1 MDESSM
7 SRKRRTISYE
17 EASGNEV
24 DLEQLLR
31 MLRRSKTGPYWN
43 RSLSDIGGMIL
54 LNGAQAEVELYCKGQ
69 RSSNDRGA
77 ES

>member
-1 MDESSM
+1 M

-24 DLEQLLR
+24 DLDQLLR
-31 MLRRSKTGPYWN
+31 MLRRSKNSPYWN

-54 LNGAQAEVELYCKGQ
+54 LTGAQAEVELYCTERRPG
-69 RSSNDRGA
+69 NDRGA